1 MNFKMLKGTIFV
13 GYQKRNFLLQNVC
26 AKLTAVAIFIP
37 VKIDI
42 DAANDAEIMIHR
54 RSSIIAVSII

>member
-1 MNFKMLKGTIFV
+1 MGILVLIQATKNGISFYKMCV
-13 GYQKRNFLLQNVC
+13 PNSS
-26 AKLTAVAIFIP
+26 AEAIFIP

-42 DAANDAEIMIHR
+42 DAANDAELTIHR